1 MSLAVASR
9 YANALADVVLDS
21 KNGVEPASALASL
34 RSLEQIIQESKALH
48 HALLSPAVTV
58 AQKHRVMGRLCDG
71 LPVHLLV
78 RNFIFI
84 VVRNRRANLFPLIC
98 ETLERLLEER
108 QGLSRAQVTSAATL
122 SDASRASLEAQLS
135 RLTGKRI
142 RCNYSVNPDLLGGMV
157 ARIGSTVYDGSVRGQ
172 LEGLRRKL
180 VVGG

>member
-9 YANALADVVLDS
+9 YASALADVILDP
-21 KNGVEPASALASL
+21 KNGVDAASALASM
-34 RSLEQIIQESKALH
+34 RSLENIIAASKELH
-48 HALLSPAVTV
+48 HVLLSPAVTV
-58 AQKHRVMGRLCDG
+58 TQKHRVMGRLCDG
-71 LPVHLLV
+71 LDVHRLV

-84 VVRNRRANLFPLIC
+84 VVRNRRANLFPLIRQS
-98 ETLERLLEER
+98 LERLLDER
-108 QGLSRAQVTSAATL
+108 QGLSRADVSSAAPL

-135 RLTGKRI
+135 RLTGKSI
-142 RCNYSVNPDLLGGMV
+142 RCDYSVDPELLGGVV